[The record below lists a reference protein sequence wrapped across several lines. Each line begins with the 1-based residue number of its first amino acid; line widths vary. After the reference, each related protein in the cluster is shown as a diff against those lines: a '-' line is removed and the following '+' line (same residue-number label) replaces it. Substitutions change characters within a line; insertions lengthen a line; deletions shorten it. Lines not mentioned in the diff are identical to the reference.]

1 MSIEQQKA
9 IWDKNWQHQSQIN
22 PKEILNS
29 HFAQEAYHCLKNFIN
44 EKKR

>member
-22 PKEILNS
+22 LKEILNFS
-29 HFAQEAYHCLKNFIN
+29 FCTRGISLS
-44 EKKR
+44 